1 MLAHAVMVH
10 KALTAV
16 VEQRLTMVIAPVVA
30 TDFWVTKMRLN
41 RRSFLQTMAI
51 AGATAALPTLARG
64 QENESI
70 WDMFARNRVLRDVDQ
85 GGATAAAEA
94 LISTN
99 EPILSYDTVY
109 NLQLAISQ
117 YEPFVAAGGWET
129 IPQEAY
135 GLNLGKASKHVVNL
149 KRRLISSGDM
159 ALVENVNDVFDGATD
174 AGVRAFQARHGLVV
188 NGQVD
193 EATWYAMSVPAQQRL
208 QQLYLNYTRVQNMA
222 AKLNPRYV
230 VVNIPAATIEAV
242 NDGMVEQRHTAVV
255 GRVDRATPIMASNIH
270 QINFN
275 PYWHVPKSLVRQ
287 DLTKYMLENPNYL
300 TEQNI
305 FIYDGSNKVDPQSI
319 NWANISDREVNYMY
333 RQEPG
338 AANSMGHCK
347 INFYNPYDCYLHD
360 TPGKA
365 LFGEN
370 ARFHSSGC
378 VRVDGVNQLVN
389 WLLRDNGDWDQNKV
403 DTTFDA
409 LQRLDVEVKAKVP
422 IHTTYI
428 TAWANRQGTV
438 SFRDDV
444 YKFDE
449 QGKVSFA

>member
-1 MLAHAVMVH
+1 
-10 KALTAV
+10 
-16 VEQRLTMVIAPVVA
+16 
-30 TDFWVTKMRLN
+30 MRLN
-41 RRSFLQTMAI
+41 RRSLLRYTAL
-51 AGATAALPTLARG
+51 AGASVALPTALRA
-64 QENESI
+64 QEGESI
-70 WDMFARNRVLRDVDQ
+70 FDMFARSRVLRDADK
-85 GGATAAAEA
+85 GGNTTAAEA
-94 LISTN
+94 LIATN
-99 EPILSYDTVY
+99 EPILSFDTVY

-117 YEPFVAAGGWET
+117 YEPFVAAGGWEE

-135 GLNLGKASKHVVNL
+135 NLKLTSSGKAVISL

-159 ALVENVNDVFDGATD
+159 AMVENVNDTFDAATD
-174 AGVRAFQARHGLVV
+174 AGVRKFQARHGLRIT
-188 NGQVD
+188 GQVD
-193 EATWYAMSVPAQQRL
+193 EATWYAMAIPAAQRL
-208 QQLYLNYTRVQNMA
+208 QQLYLNFTRVQA
-222 AKLNPRYV
+222 LAPKLNPRYV

-255 GRVDRATPIMASNIH
+255 GRVDRATPIMASKVS

-275 PYWHVPKSLVRQ
+275 PYWHVPKSLVER

-305 FIYDGSNKVDPQSI
+305 HIYDGSG
-319 NWANISDREVNYMY
+319 AEVSPATIDWNNLGNAINYMY

-347 INFYNPYDCYLHD
+347 INFFNPYDCYLHD
-360 TPGKA
+360 TPAKA
-365 LFGEN
+365 LFDEN

-378 VRVDGVNQLVN
+378 VRVEGVNELVN
-389 WLLRDNGDWDQNKV
+389 WLLRDNGDWDITKV
-403 DTTFDA
+403 DAQFESN
-409 LQRLDVEVKAKVP
+409 QRLDVECKARVP
-422 IHTTYI
+422 LHTTYI

-449 QGKVSFA
+449 QGKVSFEEA

>member
-1 MLAHAVMVH
+1 
-10 KALTAV
+10 
-16 VEQRLTMVIAPVVA
+16 
-30 TDFWVTKMRLN
+30 MRLN
-41 RRSFLQTMAI
+41 RRSLLRYTAV
-51 AGATAALPTLARG
+51 AGASLALPALARG
-64 QENESI
+64 QESVF
-70 WDMFARNRVLRDVDQ
+70 DMMSRGNVLRNVDKD
-85 GGATAAAEA
+85 GNTAAAEA
-94 LISTN
+94 LIATN
-99 EPILSYDTVY
+99 EPILSFDTVY

-117 YEPFVAAGGWET
+117 YEPFVANGGWEE
-129 IPQEAY
+129 IPQEAFR
-135 GLNLGKASKHVVNL
+135 LSIGKSGEPVIAL

-159 ALVENVNDVFDGATD
+159 VLVPNVNDLFDEATD
-174 AGVRAFQARHGLVV
+174 RGVRSFQARHGLIV

-193 EATWYAMSVPAQQRL
+193 EATWYAMNVPAATRL

-222 AKLNPRYV
+222 ASLSPRYV

-255 GRVDRATPIMASNIH
+255 GRVERATPIMASKIS

-287 DLTKYMLENPNYL
+287 DLTKYMQENPNYL

-305 FIYDGSNKVDPQSI
+305 FIYDGSGNKIDPQSI
-319 NWANISDREVNYMY
+319 NWVNISDAEVNYMY

-360 TPGKA
+360 TPTKA

-403 DTTFDA
+403 DSTFA
-409 LQRLDVEVKAKVP
+409 SLQRLDVECKARVP

-444 YKFDE
+444 YEFDA
-449 QGKVSFA
+449 QGKVSFEQA

>member
-1 MLAHAVMVH
+1 MGDDSENWLCFGGEFSGD
-10 KALTAV
+10 L
-16 VEQRLTMVIAPVVA
+16 
-30 TDFWVTKMRLN
+30 MRLN
-41 RRSFLQTMAI
+41 RRSLLRYSAL
-51 AGATAALPTLARG
+51 AGASLALPGALRA
-64 QENESI
+64 QEGESI
-70 WDMFARNRVLRDVDQ
+70 FDMFSHNRVLREADQ
-85 GGATAAAEA
+85 GGNTMAAEA
-94 LISTN
+94 LVATN
-99 EPILSYDTVY
+99 EPILSFDTVY

-117 YEPFVAAGGWET
+117 YEPFVANGGWEE

-135 GLNLGKASKHVVNL
+135 GLTLANSRPAVIQL

-159 ALVENVNDVFDGATD
+159 PLVENVNDTFDAATD
-174 AGVRAFQARHGLVV
+174 AGVRKFQARHGLIL
-188 NGQVD
+188 NGQID
-193 EATWYAMSVPAQQRL
+193 EPTWYAMNVPAQQRL
-208 QQLYLNYTRVQNMA
+208 QQLYLNFTRVQTMA
-222 AKLNPRYV
+222 ANLSPRYV

-255 GRVDRATPIMASNIH
+255 GRVDRATPIMASKIS

-275 PYWHVPKSLVRQ
+275 PYWHVPKSLVER
-287 DLTKYMLENPNYL
+287 DLTKYMKENPNYL

-305 FIYDGSNKVDPQSI
+305 HIYDGSGQEISPQSI
-319 NWANISDREVNYMY
+319 DWNNLGNAINYMY

-360 TPGKA
+360 TPSKA

-378 VRVDGVNQLVN
+378 VRVEGVNKLVN
-389 WLLRDNGDWDQNKV
+389 WLLRDNGDWDQTKV
-403 DTTFDA
+403 DSTFES
-409 LQRLDVEVKAKVP
+409 LQRLDVECKARVP

-444 YKFDE
+444 YQFDA
-449 QGKVSFA
+449 QGKVSFSEA

>member
-1 MLAHAVMVH
+1 M
-10 KALTAV
+10 
-16 VEQRLTMVIAPVVA
+16 
-30 TDFWVTKMRLN
+30 
-41 RRSFLQTMAI
+41 
-51 AGATAALPTLARG
+51 AGASVALPGALRA
-64 QENESI
+64 QEGESI
-70 WDMFARNRVLRDVDQ
+70 FDLFDRNRVLRDADK
-85 GGATAAAEA
+85 GGNTMAAEA
-94 LISTN
+94 LIATN
-99 EPILSYDTVY
+99 EPILSFDTVY
-109 NLQLAISQ
+109 NLQMAIAQ
-117 YEPFVAAGGWET
+117 YEPFVAAGGWEE

-135 GLNLGKASKHVVNL
+135 GLTLGNSSKAVIAL

-159 ALVENVNDVFDGATD
+159 AMVENVNDVFDAATD
-174 AGVRAFQARHGLVV
+174 AGVRKFQARHGL
-188 NGQVD
+188 NITGQVD
-193 EATWYAMSVPAQQRL
+193 EATWYAMAIPAQQRL
-208 QQLYLNYTRVQNMA
+208 QQLYLNYTRVQA
-222 AKLNPRYV
+222 LAPKLNPRYV

-242 NDGMVEQRHTAVV
+242 SDGMVEQRHTAVV
-255 GRVDRATPIMASNIH
+255 GRVERATPIMASKVS

-287 DLTKYMLENPNYL
+287 DLTKYMQENPNYL

-305 FIYDGSNKVDPQSI
+305 FIYDGSGNKVDPSTI
-319 NWANISDREVNYMY
+319 NWANITDQQVNYMY

-347 INFYNPYDCYLHD
+347 INFFNPYDCYLHD
-360 TPGKA
+360 TPSKA

-389 WLLRDNGDWDQNKV
+389 WLLRDNGDWDQTKV
-403 DTTFDA
+403 DTTFES
-409 LQRLDVEVKAKVP
+409 LQRLDVECKARVP
-422 IHTTYI
+422 LLTTYI

-449 QGKVSFA
+449 QGKVSFDA

>member
-1 MLAHAVMVH
+1 M
-10 KALTAV
+10 
-16 VEQRLTMVIAPVVA
+16 
-30 TDFWVTKMRLN
+30 
-41 RRSFLQTMAI
+41 
-51 AGATAALPTLARG
+51 ALPTALRA
-64 QENESI
+64 QEGESI
-70 WDMFARNRVLRDVDQ
+70 FDMFDRNRVLRDADQ
-85 GGATAAAEA
+85 SGNTTAAEA
-94 LISTN
+94 LIATN
-99 EPILSYDTVY
+99 EPILSFDTAY

-117 YEPFVAAGGWET
+117 YEPFVAAGGWEE

-135 GLNLGKASKHVVNL
+135 GLSLGKSGRPVIAL

-159 ALVENVNDVFDGATD
+159 ALVENVNDMVDAETD
-174 AGVRAFQARHGLVV
+174 RGIRTFQARHGLII

-193 EATWYAMSVPAQQRL
+193 EATWYALAVPAQTRL

-222 AKLNPRYV
+222 ANLTDRYV

-242 NDGMVEQRHTAVV
+242 AGSMVEQRHTAVV
-255 GRVDRATPIMASNIH
+255 GRVDRATPILASKIH

-275 PYWHVPKSLVRQ
+275 PYWHVPKSLVER

-300 TEQNI
+300 AEQNI
-305 FIYDGSNKVDPQSI
+305 FIYDGSGNKIDPTTIDWSNLGNAI
-319 NWANISDREVNYMY
+319 NYMY

-347 INFYNPYDCYLHD
+347 INFHNPYDVYLHD
-360 TPGKA
+360 TPSKA
-365 LFGEN
+365 LFDEN

-378 VRVDGVNQLVN
+378 VRVEGVNQLVA
-389 WLLRDNGDWDQNKV
+389 WLLRDNGDWDQTRV
-403 DTTFDA
+403 DGTFA
-409 LQRLDVEVKAKVP
+409 SLERLDVSIKSPVP

-444 YKFDE
+444 YQFDA

>member
-1 MLAHAVMVH
+1 MAV
-10 KALTAV
+10 
-16 VEQRLTMVIAPVVA
+16 
-30 TDFWVTKMRLN
+30 
-41 RRSFLQTMAI
+41 
-51 AGATAALPTLARG
+51 AGATAALPAVARG
-64 QENESI
+64 QESVF
-70 WDMFARNRVLRDVDQ
+70 DLFDHNRVMREADQ
-85 GGATAAAEA
+85 GGNTQAAEA
-94 LISTN
+94 IVATN
-99 EPILSYDTVY
+99 EPILSFDTLY

-117 YEPFVAAGGWET
+117 YEPFVQAGGWEE

-135 GLNLGKASKHVVNL
+135 QQSLGKSHKANVQI
-149 KRRLISSGDM
+149 KRRLISGGDM
-159 ALVENVNDVFDGATD
+159 ALVENVNDTFDALTD
-174 AGVRAFQARHGLVV
+174 AGVRKFQARHGLII

-193 EATWYAMSVPAQQRL
+193 EATWYAMNVSAADRL

-255 GRVDRATPIMASNIH
+255 GRVERATPIMASNIS

-287 DLTKYMLENPNYL
+287 DLTKYMSQNPNYL

-305 FIYDGSNKVDPQSI
+305 FIYDGSGNKVDPATI
-319 NWANISDREVNYMY
+319 NWANISDAEVAYMY

-360 TPGKA
+360 TPTKA

-389 WLLRDNGDWDQNKV
+389 WLLRDNGTWDQAKV
-403 DTTFDA
+403 DATFES
-409 LQRLDVEVKAKVP
+409 LQRLDVECQGKVP

-449 QGKVSFA
+449 QGKVTFS

>member
-1 MLAHAVMVH
+1 M
-10 KALTAV
+10 
-16 VEQRLTMVIAPVVA
+16 RLT
-30 TDFWVTKMRLN
+30 
-41 RRSFLQTMAI
+41 RRSLLGYSAMA
-51 AGATAALPTLARG
+51 GVTLAMPAIARG
-64 QENESI
+64 QDSVF
-70 WDMFARNRVLRDVDQ
+70 DMVNRGNVLRNVDKDSN
-85 GGATAAAEA
+85 TAAAEA
-94 LISTN
+94 LIATN
-99 EPILSYDTVY
+99 EPILSFDTAY

-117 YEPFVAAGGWET
+117 YEPFVANGGWEE
-129 IPQEAY
+129 IPQEAFK
-135 GLNLGKASKHVVNL
+135 LLIGKSGESVIAL

-159 ALVENVNDVFDGATD
+159 VLVPNINDLFDEDTD
-174 AGVRAFQARHGLVV
+174 RGVRTFQARHGLIV

-193 EATWYAMSVPAQQRL
+193 EATWYALNVPAATRL
-208 QQLYLNYTRVQNMA
+208 QQLYLNFTRVQNMA
-222 AKLNPRYV
+222 ATLSPRYV

-255 GRVDRATPIMASNIH
+255 GRVERATPIMASKIS

-275 PYWHVPKSLVRQ
+275 PYWHVPKSLVER
-287 DLTKYMLENPNYL
+287 DLTKYMQENPNYL

-305 FIYDGSNKVDPQSI
+305 HIYDGSGAEVSPASI
-319 NWANISDREVNYMY
+319 DWTNIGNAVNYMY

-360 TPGKA
+360 TPSKA

-378 VRVDGVNQLVN
+378 VRVEGVNQLVN

-403 DTTFDA
+403 DMTFES
-409 LQRLDVEVKAKVP
+409 LQRLDVECKARVP

-449 QGKVSFA
+449 QGRVTFDETANG

>member
-1 MLAHAVMVH
+1 M
-10 KALTAV
+10 
-16 VEQRLTMVIAPVVA
+16 RLT
-30 TDFWVTKMRLN
+30 
-41 RRSFLQTMAI
+41 RRKFIGSMAVLS
-51 AGATAALPTLARG
+51 AGAAMPAWA
-64 QENESI
+64 QESVF
-70 WDMFARNRVLRDVDQ
+70 DMFSTGRVLRETDKE
-85 GGATAAAEA
+85 GNTAAAA
-94 LISTN
+94 ASVATN
-99 EPILSYDTVY
+99 EPILSFDTLH

-117 YEPFVAAGGWET
+117 YEPFVAAGGWEE
-129 IPQEAY
+129 IPQQAY
-135 GLNLGKASKHVVNL
+135 QLILGNSSPAVVQL

-159 ALVENVNDVFDGATD
+159 PLVEYASDVFDAETD
-174 AGVRAFQARHGLVV
+174 KGVRTFQARHGLVV
-188 NGQVD
+188 TGQID
-193 EATWYAMSVPAQQRL
+193 EATWYAMNVPASTRL

-222 AKLNPRYV
+222 PQLTDRYV

-242 NDGMVEQRHTAVV
+242 GGGMVEQRHTAVV
-255 GRVDRATPIMASNIH
+255 GRVERATPILASKIH

-300 TEQNI
+300 AEQNI
-305 FIYDGSNKVDPQSI
+305 FIYDGSGNTIDPSTI
-319 NWANISDREVNYMY
+319 NWANITDAQVNYMY

-347 INFYNPYDCYLHD
+347 INFFNPHDVYLHD
-360 TPGKA
+360 TPSRA

-378 VRVDGVNQLVN
+378 VRVDGVNQLVA
-389 WLLRDNGDWDQNKV
+389 WLLRDNGDWDQARV
-403 DTTFDA
+403 DQTFA
-409 LQRLDVEVKAKVP
+409 SLERLDVNLASQMP

-449 QGKVSFA
+449 QGKVSFT

>member
-1 MLAHAVMVH
+1 M
-10 KALTAV
+10 AL
-16 VEQRLTMVIAPVVA
+16 
-30 TDFWVTKMRLN
+30 
-41 RRSFLQTMAI
+41 
-51 AGATAALPTLARG
+51 AGASAALPAAALG
-64 QENESI
+64 QEGESI
-70 WDMFARNRVLRDVDQ
+70 WDMFARNRVLRDADQ
-85 GGATAAAEA
+85 GGNSVAAEA
-94 LISTN
+94 LIATN
-99 EPILSYDTVY
+99 EPILSFDTAY

-117 YEPFVAAGGWET
+117 YEPFVAAGGWEE

-135 GLNLGKASKHVVNL
+135 GLLLGHSKQAVIQL

-159 ALVENVNDVFDGATD
+159 PMVENVNDLFDADTD
-174 AGVRAFQARHGLVV
+174 RGVRTFQARHGLVL
-188 NGQVD
+188 NGQID
-193 EATWYAMSVPAQQRL
+193 EATWYAMNVPAQTRL
-208 QQLYLNYTRVQNMA
+208 NQLYLNAQRVQTMA
-222 AKLNPRYV
+222 ANLSPRYV

-255 GRVDRATPIMASNIH
+255 GRVERATPIMASKIS

-287 DLTKYMLENPNYL
+287 DLTKYMMENPNYL

-305 FIYDGSNKVDPQSI
+305 FIYDGAGNKVDPQSI
-319 NWANISDREVNYMY
+319 NWANINDTEVGYMY

-360 TPGKA
+360 TPTKA

-389 WLLRDNGDWDQNKV
+389 WLLRDNGDWDQQKV
-403 DTTFDA
+403 DMTFES
-409 LQRLDVEVKAKVP
+409 LQRLDVECQGRVP

-449 QGKVSFA
+449 QGKVTFEETAA

>member
-1 MLAHAVMVH
+1 M
-10 KALTAV
+10 
-16 VEQRLTMVIAPVVA
+16 
-30 TDFWVTKMRLN
+30 F
-41 RRSFLQTMAI
+41 
-51 AGATAALPTLARG
+51 
-64 QENESI
+64 
-70 WDMFARNRVLRDVDQ
+70 DMFSRNSVLRDADKA
-85 GGATAAAEA
+85 GNISAAEA
-94 LISTN
+94 LVATN
-99 EPILSYDTVY
+99 EPILSFDTLN

-117 YEPFVAAGGWET
+117 YEPFVARGGWEE

-135 GLNLGKASKHVVNL
+135 GLVLGNSKPSVIQL

-159 ALVENVNDVFDGATD
+159 AWVERINDLFDADTD
-174 AGVRAFQARHGLVV
+174 RGVRTFQARHGLVM

-193 EATWYAMSVPAQQRL
+193 EATWYAMNVPAQQRL
-208 QQLYLNYTRVQNMA
+208 QQLYLNYTRVQNIA
-222 AKLNPRYV
+222 AKISPRYV

-242 NDGMVEQRHTAVV
+242 NNGMVEQRHTAVV
-255 GRVDRATPIMASNIH
+255 GRVDRATPIMASNIS

-305 FIYDGSNKVDPQSI
+305 FIYDGSGQKVDPQTI
-319 NWANISDREVNYMY
+319 DWANITDAQVNYMY

-360 TPGKA
+360 TPTKA

-370 ARFHSSGC
+370 SRFHSSGC
-378 VRVDGVNQLVN
+378 VRVDGVNQLVS
-389 WLLRDNGDWDQNKV
+389 WLLRDNGDWDQSRV
-403 DTTFDA
+403 DSTFA
-409 LQRLDVEVKAKVP
+409 SLQRLDVECKARVP

-444 YKFDE
+444 YNFDA
-449 QGKVSFA
+449 QGKVTFEA